1 MIFLVR
7 GDFLSNKFLSVLL
20 PIERQRVQNGWKDQ
34 IERQLTC
41 LNLFDLI
48 SHRSA
53 LHDGAKGKKSNVAV
67 LDLS

>member
-34 IERQLTC
+34 IERQLTF

-48 SHRSA
+48 SHRSV
-53 LHDGAKGKKSNVAV
+53 LHDGAERKKSSVAV